1 MLGVKAVKHYAE
13 LLRLRCFT
21 RVDVVALT
29 GSEKAADSLLTS
41 YRKRGLI
48 DLVRR
53 GLWVALGLD
62 DGQPVASRYRIASAI
77 GVEVCVSH
85 HSAFEYHGLANQ
97 VFYEAFVSSP
107 RRFAPFDYDGVS
119 YRSVAARLDSGVEV
133 QPDGVRVTDV
143 ERTVLDSI
151 NDIDKIA
158 GLEEVLACLSLVP
171 VVDPDKLLVYLA
183 SYGKQAMYQ
192 KAGFLFGLS
201 AEQLRL
207 PESFFNECESHV
219 GKGVSYL
226 DRGAAGVY
234 DHRWRLVVPQS
245 LRRGEN

>member
-1 MLGVKAVKHYAE
+1 MKHYAE

-21 RVDVVALT
+21 RTDVVALT

-53 GLWVALGLD
+53 GLWVVLGLD
-62 DGQPVASRYRIASAI
+62 DGQPVASRYRIASA
-77 GVEVCVSH
+77 VAEDACVSH

-97 VFYEAFVSSP
+97 VLYETYVSTN

-119 YRSVAARLDSGVEV
+119 YRHVATRLRRGFSV

-151 NDIDKIA
+151 NDVDKIA

-171 VVDPDKLLVYLA
+171 VLDPDMLLDYLA
-183 SYGKQAMYQ
+183 DYSKQALYQ
-192 KAGFLFGLS
+192 KTGFLLGLY
-201 AEQLRL
+201 ANQLRL
-207 PESFFNECESHV
+207 PETFFTACEAHI
-219 GKGVSYL
+219 GKGVSYV
-226 DRGAAGVY
+226 GNSSNGVY
-234 DHRWRLVVPQS
+234 NRQWQLVVPQD
-245 LRRGEN
+245 LNQGGN